1 MKTNE
6 IFPLGLSVFFDQAQI
21 PNASSPPRVGPEVQ
35 MLSMRARVFAIRIFG
50 QVTIFYLK
58 KSFLPLLMESKVL
71 KINFESRLF

>member
-50 QVTIFYLK
+50 QVTIFYSK
-58 KSFLPLLMESKVL
+58 KKFFAI
-71 KINFESRLF
+71 INGIKSIKK